1 MQLKTLQIV
10 WHGKEPVL
18 SVDFQPNTH
27 TLASG
32 GQDGE
37 VKHWEVVAEEDGSPG
52 VRFLSSYP
60 VNSKAVNC
68 VRFSPGGDML
78 ASAGD
83 KGEVLLWRFSA
94 FTAGAQPLLQ
104 PQQPQQQRGPL
115 DGADAGAGAPASSG
129 SSATAAASG
138 MWRQVGLLRGHCD
151 DVLDLAWA
159 PDGSALLSGGIENNC
174 ILWDVEGRKSLKW
187 LQDHGHYVQGVA
199 WDPLGRYIVSQS
211 ADRTARVYAVKPPPG
226 AADGGVKRATV
237 APAAPS
243 VVTSASLARDGFY
256 AAATL
261 SKGPLLLLG
270 LQHQQPETATG
281 GAEGE
286 MAPRG
291 GGGSDAV
298 AADAQQLQLG
308 QEGAAA
314 APGAS
319 GGVAKQPLFC
329 DDSLPTFFRRLAW
342 SPDGA
347 FLAMPAGMYRA
358 GISAPVTSTTHIF
371 SRGDWSGP
379 ALSLPCLSKGALV
392 VRFCP
397 RLFRAPQPPESTG
410 AAGGAAASL
419 LTYRIMMAV
428 ASVDSVVLYD
438 MQALE
443 PLAVLGGI
451 HFAAVTD
458 LAWSDDGRYLVV
470 ASRDGYCTVCSFEEG
485 ELGEPVPLEEL
496 PAGVA
501 AAVSRAAA
509 RRYQERT
516 AAAAALKAVA
526 AAATTAP
533 VAAPPDSVTDELLE
547 APELVV
553 ASGAM
558 AAGTSEAPIN
568 AAGPRRIQPIPV
580 ACVGSDAD
588 VARTG
593 PGNAADCDT
602 ATAASV
608 KRPADGEPLILGGAG
623 GRPKPKRIQP
633 IPLSATALATA
644 LPAAAAVIGVSCPG
658 RSSSGGL
665 ATSSA
670 PPAAAPVV
678 TATVMA
684 AAASPGRRR
693 IVPTRVDGMSGI
705 GHAGSVAAAA
715 APAPAGGRSPFL
727 AATPMPVSDIAM
739 APARTPVLAGVCG
752 ADSMIVPGVAA
763 PGSAVKMPTPQV
775 LVFGTPPSSAPRHR
789 GGDGHGTGTL
799 VSEHRHLAAF
809 ASQQPQSQPKPK
821 RVTPVPVDRGNRSIL
836 VGNALPVALPLP
848 PPAVMALA
856 QPPNQ
861 QGQVTR
867 AGEGPPQPQPA
878 QTECQNAQ
886 VTVTCATLGHGT
898 AVGSSDVGAGSDND
912 AGEAAPAG
920 GSSPDSGAVA
930 GGADG
935 GGGGGGPRFSVA
947 QLAAT
952 RGAAAARKAAEGAL

>member
-18 SVDFQPNTH
+18 SVDFQPNSH

-68 VRFSPGGDML
+68 VRFSPAGDML

-83 KGEVLLWRFSA
+83 KGEVLLWRFAA
-94 FTAGAQPLLQ
+94 FAAGAQP
-104 PQQPQQQRGPL
+104 PPQPQQQRGQL
-115 DGADAGAGAPASSG
+115 DGVDAGACAPASSG
-129 SSATAAASG
+129 SSAAAAASG

-211 ADRTARVYAVKPPPG
+211 ADRTARVYAVKPPPV

-237 APAAPS
+237 ATAAPS
-243 VVTSASLARDGFY
+243 VVTSAGLARDGFY

-270 LQHQQPETATG
+270 PQHQQSEIATG

-291 GGGSDAV
+291 GGASDAV
-298 AADAQQLQLG
+298 AADVQQLQLG

-314 APGAS
+314 APGAG

-397 RLFRAPQPPESTG
+397 RLFRAPQPPESTA
-410 AAGGAAASL
+410 AAGGPAASL
-419 LTYRIMMAV
+419 LTYRIIMAV

-516 AAAAALKAVA
+516 AAAAALRA
-526 AAATTAP
+526 AAAVTTAP
-533 VAAPPDSVTDELLE
+533 VAAPPESVMDEHLE
-547 APELVV
+547 APALVA
-553 ASGAM
+553 ASDAM
-558 AAGTSEAPIN
+558 AAAAPEARIS

-580 ACVGSDAD
+580 VCVGSDAD
-588 VARTG
+588 VTRAG
-593 PGNAADCDT
+593 PGGAAGGDT
-602 ATAASV
+602 ATVASA
-608 KRPADGEPLILGGAG
+608 KRPADGELSMPGSAG

-633 IPLSATALATA
+633 VPLSATALATA
-644 LPAAAAVIGVSCPG
+644 LPAAAAAAATGGSCPG

-665 ATSSA
+665 AISSA
-670 PPAAAPVV
+670 PPAAAPMV
-678 TATVMA
+678 TATVTA

-693 IVPTRVDGMSGI
+693 IVPTRVDGPSGGI
-705 GHAGSVAAAA
+705 GHAGAVVAAV
-715 APAPAGGRSPFL
+715 APAAAGGRSPLL
-727 AATPMPVSDIAM
+727 AATPGPVHDIAM

-752 ADSMIVPGVAA
+752 ADGMVVPGVAA

-775 LVFGTPPSSAPRHR
+775 LVFGTPPSSAPRQH
-789 GGDGHGTGTL
+789 GSECPGTGAPVL
-799 VSEHRHLAAF
+799 EHRHLAA
-809 ASQQPQSQPKPK
+809 AACQPLQSQPKPK
-821 RVTPVPVDRGNRSIL
+821 RVTPVPVDRGNQNIL
-836 VGNALPVALPLP
+836 GGDTLPAALP
-848 PPAVMALA
+848 PPPPTVMAPA

-861 QGQVTR
+861 HGLVTR
-867 AGEGPPQPQPA
+867 AGEGPPQPKPA

-886 VTVTCATLGHGT
+886 VPVTCATMGHGT
-898 AVGSSDVGAGSDND
+898 AVVSSDVGAGGDSD
-912 AGEAAPAG
+912 AAAAAQDG
-920 GSSPDSGAVA
+920 GPSPGSGAVA

-947 QLAAT
+947 QLAAI